1 MQGEARG
8 QAGELVAARVTQARP
23 TLKADQREMVRRL
36 LSDPEGIA
44 VVVGEA
50 GTGKTFAIVAAAEG
64 WAQAGYELRAVAP
77 TWRAANVLRAE
88 GLEATSVARLLAQM
102 DGGDGAEADSS
113 LLSPRTVLLVDE
125 AGMVGSAELAA
136 LIDAADRRRRSSS
149 WSATTSSSAR
159 SRRAGSTAPWPS
171 EATRSSWTR

>member
-1 MQGEARG
+1 MSFLASDQVLRVSESPRGERFTTRRIWELEREALATAERMQGEARG
-8 QAGELVAARVTQARP
+8 QAGELIAARVIEARP

-36 LSDPEGIA
+36 LADPEGIA

-102 DGGDGAEADSS
+102 E
-113 LLSPRTVLLVDE
+113 
-125 AGMVGSAELAA
+125 
-136 LIDAADRRRRSSS
+136 RRRG
-149 WSATTSSSAR
+149 
-159 SRRAGSTAPWPS
+159 RRGRLLPALPAHGAPG
-171 EATRSSWTR
+171 R